1 MKRPLMGRPV
11 MNPTFQMD
19 EPAQAGKPKWGM
31 KVLKPVAFGGTWVC
45 KKLFSKPLRVK
56 RAYEVET
63 QVGRLL
69 RGTLYRAMF
78 MPLLLVVVTS
88 VLVFTG
94 THPRVPAVT
103 TDPASHG
110 IYYDAVN
117 FKSEDGT
124 QLKGWL
130 VPLVDARRV
139 LLHKDRLFDAK
150 HPAVILAHD
159 YGQTPEQ
166 VLPLVGP
173 LHEDGLIVMA
183 VGLRG
188 VGADKQRVRGQ
199 TFGINESKDV
209 AAAIAELR
217 RRPFVDGDR
226 IAVVGI
232 GTGANA
238 VLLCADRD
246 PQLKAIAM
254 VDPLESHRDA
264 LALRLGPSQFGTQW
278 VQHLTKWTFE
288 MYYLADFDEIDMN
301 RFQGLMAS
309 RPVERMNGG
318 VGTDGKITD
327 LTVRKIRAFCRTNL
341 PPGGRSLVTPAAP
354 KGKK

>member
-19 EPAQAGKPKWGM
+19 EPATPVKPKWWM
-31 KVLKPVAFGGTWVC
+31 KVVMPVASAITWVF
-45 KKLFSKPLRVK
+45 KKLFSRPLKIK

-63 QVGRLL
+63 PVGRLL

-78 MPLLLVVVTS
+78 LPLLLVIVTS

-94 THPRVPAVT
+94 THPRVAPVT

-124 QLKGWL
+124 ELKGWL

-139 LLHKDRLFDAK
+139 LLHRERLFDAK
-150 HPAVILAHD
+150 HPAVVLAHD

-173 LHEDGLIVMA
+173 LHDDGLIVMA

-188 VGADKQRVRGQ
+188 VGAQRQRIRGQ
-199 TFGINESKDV
+199 TFGINEAKDV

-217 RRPFVDGDR
+217 SRPFVDGDR

-238 VLLCADRD
+238 VLLCAERD
-246 PQLKAIAM
+246 PSLKAIAM
-254 VDPLESHRDA
+254 VDPLETHVDA
-264 LALRLGPSQFGTQW
+264 LALRLGPNQWGTQW
-278 VQHLTKWTFE
+278 MQHLTKWSFE
-288 MYYLADFDEIDMN
+288 LYYLADFDEIDMN
-301 RFQGLMAS
+301 RFQGLINS
-309 RPVERMNGG
+309 RPTERVNGG
-318 VGTDGKITD
+318 IGTDGA
-327 LTVRKIRAFCRTNL
+327 LTEMSVKKIRAFCRKNL
-341 PPGGRSLVTPAAP
+341 PPGGRSLVTPAASKP
-354 KGKK
+354 KR

>member
-19 EPAQAGKPKWGM
+19 EPATAGKPKWWM
-31 KVLKPVAFGGTWVC
+31 KVVMPVAGGIGWVF
-45 KKLFSKPLRVK
+45 KKLFSKPLRIK

-63 QVGRLL
+63 PVGRLL
-69 RGTLYRAMF
+69 RGMMYRIMF
-78 MPLLLVVVTS
+78 LPLLLVVVTS

-94 THPRVPAVT
+94 THPRVPAVS

-110 IYYDAVN
+110 IYYDPMD

-124 QLKGWL
+124 ELKAWV

-139 LLHKDRLFDAK
+139 LLHKERLFDAK

-173 LHEDGLIVMA
+173 LHEDGVIVVA

-188 VGADKQRVRGQ
+188 VGVEKQRVRGQ
-199 TFGINESKDV
+199 TFGINEAKDV

-217 RRPFVDGDR
+217 KRPFVDPDR

-238 VLLCADRD
+238 MLLCADRD
-246 PQLKAIAM
+246 PQLKAIAL
-254 VDPLESHRDA
+254 VDPLESHLDA

-278 VQHLTKWTFE
+278 LQNLTKWTFE
-288 MYYLADFDEIDMN
+288 ICYLADFDEIDMN
-301 RFQGLMAS
+301 RFQGVMAS
-309 RPVERMNGG
+309 RPFERINGG
-318 VGTDGKITD
+318 IGTDGKITD
-327 LTVRKIRAFCRTNL
+327 MTVRKIRAFCRTNL
-341 PPGGRSLVTPAAP
+341 PPGGRSLVTPAP
-354 KGKK
+354 SKGKK